1 MTSENEAF
9 LCGYLCGLEK
19 RAQETEQE
27 KAEPTER
34 EEKDPWMEW
43 VKTLPLEKALA
54 LIKERGE
61 RERKAYQHSQYIHV
75 PRYIRPFIR
84 G

>member
-9 LCGYLCGLEK
+9 LCGYLCGLSK
-19 RAQETEQE
+19 REQEEE
-27 KAEPTER
+27 KAEPTEQ

-61 RERKAYQHSQYIHV
+61 RERAAYQRSQYIHV